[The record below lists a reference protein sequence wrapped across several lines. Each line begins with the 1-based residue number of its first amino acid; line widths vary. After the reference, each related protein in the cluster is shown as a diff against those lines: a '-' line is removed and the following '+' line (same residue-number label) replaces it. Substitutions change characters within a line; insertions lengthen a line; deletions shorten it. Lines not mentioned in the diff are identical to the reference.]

1 MRARLQSSGAFRLA
15 AVAATVMT
23 TLCVTT
29 SADAR
34 RASSSESFERH
45 QRSSHRGWHGG
56 EGTSLI
62 EERSY
67 RSRSRSA
74 GRRHARRGHS
84 AKTHQFRVHASLTA
98 PDAVAQAW
106 DGERNVERPAPVER
120 QERRRLHRQ
129 NDAWSSAPA
138 PADAPAYA
146 YEPAAETASGRVF
159 RGHETASQPTHRRL
173 ASTPVGD
180 GGGGGGLVA
189 EARRWIGTNP
199 TNRRSLWCGAF
210 MNFVLQ
216 RSGHEGTGSD
226 LAKSFASLGRRVSG
240 PQIGA
245 IAVMSR
251 RGGGHVGVV
260 SGIDSTG
267 NPIIISGN
275 SRGRRVAEG
284 AYPRGRIYAYVMP

>member
-1 MRARLQSSGAFRLA
+1 M
-15 AVAATVMT
+15 
-23 TLCVTT
+23 
-29 SADAR
+29 
-34 RASSSESFERH
+34 
-45 QRSSHRGWHGG
+45 
-56 EGTSLI
+56 
-62 EERSY
+62 
-67 RSRSRSA
+67 
-74 GRRHARRGHS
+74 
-84 AKTHQFRVHASLTA
+84 
-98 PDAVAQAW
+98 
-106 DGERNVERPAPVER
+106 
-120 QERRRLHRQ
+120 
-129 NDAWSSAPA
+129 
-138 PADAPAYA
+138 PAYA
-146 YEPAAETASGRVF
+146 YEPVAETPSGRIF
-159 RGHETASQPTHRRL
+159 RGHEAANQPSRRRL
-173 ASTPVGD
+173 ASTSEF

-199 TNRRSLWCGAF
+199 TNRNSLWCGAF

-260 SGIDSTG
+260 SGIDSAG

-284 AYPRGRIYAYVMP
+284 TYPRGRVYAYVMP